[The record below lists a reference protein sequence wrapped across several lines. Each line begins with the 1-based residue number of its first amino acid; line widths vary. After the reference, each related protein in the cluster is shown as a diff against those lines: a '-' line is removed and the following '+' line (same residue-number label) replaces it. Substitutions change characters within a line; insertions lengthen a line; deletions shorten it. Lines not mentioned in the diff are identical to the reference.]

1 MNADAVADNGDAEEA
16 AAAAAAAAEDR
27 ASMVVGDLGDPEE
40 APGLKVAALP
50 PPLGLPLPPAL
61 RLPLGLQPG
70 LLLSLLSFDDDGLI
84 LPKIFL
90 RDLVPEKRCRPRVT
104 AARRSARDFLLEEE
118 EEDDDD
124 AAFLLLL
131 LLLLLLVAVI
141 ICRSEAVGVETLL
154 PVVTLEDTTGAL
166 VMVALPP
173 LGLLVLEVAA
183 ATMGDATPGLE
194 VARAALPAAGELLP
208 PPPVVVAAEARVSTS
223 IGPGILC
230 SGDDF
235 GTDPPSFSVL
245 FSPPTVIA
253 PRSATAAGSTAAT
266 LRLLIWKTISP
277 SSEESSS

>member
-1 MNADAVADNGDAEEA
+1 LNADAVADDGDAVE
-16 AAAAAAAAEDR
+16 AAAAAAEDR

-131 LLLLLLVAVI
+131 LLLLLLVV
-141 ICRSEAVGVETLL
+141 VVVEHPYQIMGAST
-154 PVVTLEDTTGAL
+154 TTGQRQ
-166 VMVALPP
+166 
-173 LGLLVLEVAA
+173 LLAFSR
-183 ATMGDATPGLE
+183 PGTLWQD
-194 VARAALPAAGELLP
+194 RQP
-208 PPPVVVAAEARVSTS
+208 RRRHRR
-223 IGPGILC
+223 C
-230 SGDDF
+230 R
-235 GTDPPSFSVL
+235 
-245 FSPPTVIA
+245 PPTC
-253 PRSATAAGSTAAT
+253 P
-266 LRLLIWKTISP
+266 
-277 SSEESSS
+277 